1 MSTRV
6 FAIAFLL
13 VWLGILFSALGIVQ
27 AKHESRKY
35 FMELQTLDAT
45 ADELDMEWDRLL
57 IEESTWSNH
66 SQIEQTARHRLQMKL
81 PSPDEVM
88 VIRK

>member
-1 MSTRV
+1 MSTRALTIV
-6 FAIAFLL
+6 FLL
-13 VWLGILFSALGIVQ
+13 VWFGILLSALGIVQ
-27 AKHESRKY
+27 AKHHSRKY
-35 FMELQTLDAT
+35 FMELQRLEAT

-66 SQIEQTARHRLQMKL
+66 SQIEQTARQRLQMKL

-88 VIRK
+88 VIRR